1 MSKLKQA
8 SATGPEISLAY
19 LHDIAD
25 GSNEFMVEMIDIFLN
40 QTPAYFENLE
50 QAIASHDWA
59 TVAEISH
66 KVRPTFTFVG
76 VEGATEKLAEMER
89 NARSGENLQQ
99 IVADFAFLNPL
110 VQSVFVKLKTI
121 RAELHGQA

>member
-8 SATGPEISLAY
+8 STTGPEISLAY

-50 QAIASHDWA
+50 QAIALQDWT

-89 NARSGENLQQ
+89 NARLGENLEQV
-99 IVADFAFLNPL
+99 VADFAALKPL
-110 VQSVFVKLKTI
+110 VQGVFVKLKSI
-121 RAELHGQA
+121 RAELQGQA